1 MSAYILFI
9 RDAPVHDSA
18 EMAEYERM
26 NRERGTEGH
35 PVKRLAFYGPVEP
48 LEGSAPDGVVV
59 LEFPSIA
66 EARAWYHSPGYQ
78 AAMQHR
84 LKAADYRVMIVEGV

>member
-9 RDAPVHDSA
+9 RDEPVHDSA

-26 NRERGTEGH
+26 NRERGSEGF
-35 PVKRLAFYGPVEP
+35 PVKRLAFYGTVEA
-48 LEGSAPDGVVV
+48 LEGPAPDGVVV
-59 LEFPSIA
+59 LEFPSV
-66 EARAWYHSPGYQ
+66 EDARAWYHGPGYQ

-84 LKAADYRVMIVEGV
+84 LKAAEYRVMIVEGV